1 MLRFPQET
9 YVKPGS
15 VKSRSTTLPAP
26 IGGLNARDSG
36 ANMPAQDAVLL
47 DNWFPRSTDVVSRG
61 GCIEWNTFTGLCQSI
76 LIYTG
81 PTATKIFPCV
91 KNGST
96 YSIFEGTSSGAL
108 SSPVVG
114 GSGPT
119 VQALTSTRYDYAVFT
134 TTGGTF
140 LTAVNGADTPLEYN
154 GSAWS
159 ASGTT
164 GGTPAN
170 YFTVGVYAKRL
181 FYGVKDTF
189 DVYYLA
195 ADTKSGVATR
205 LHLGAL
211 FKKGGSLNSIITVT
225 DQAGELT
232 DYIGFL
238 STQGE
243 IAVFTGTDPATAAD
257 WRLAAF
263 FEIGYPVIKG
273 NRCWAKRG
281 SDAVVI
287 CADGVYPLRKAIAAQ
302 NRSEGLSV
310 SDKIRNLINADITVH
325 GDRYGWQVMP
335 FPKGTKMIVNVPTS
349 EDRAAHQ
356 YVMNT
361 ETGAWCRF
369 TGWNAFVFEVA
380 RDTLYFG
387 TNGAVFKADTGY
399 DDDDDPIFCDAR
411 QAYNY
416 LGVRGRTKHV
426 KLMQPVLTA
435 NADFA
440 VGVSA
445 DTDYVDRQVS
455 TLREQMAGAGD
466 PWGGVWDVS
475 WIGGAVVQSRWY
487 SVPRI
492 GDAIAPRVK
501 ARVEDGSLSW
511 AATRVLYEMGGVV
524 G

>member
-1 MLRFPQET
+1 MRRPQEV
-9 YVKPGS
+9 YVKPGG

-26 IGGLNARDSG
+26 IGGLNARDSV
-36 ANMPAQDAVLL
+36 ANMPAQDAVML
-47 DNWFPRSTDVVSRG
+47 DNWFPRSTDVVTRG
-61 GCIEWNTFTGLCQSI
+61 GYDSWNTFTGLCQTI
-76 LIYTG
+76 LVYTG
-81 PTATKIFPCV
+81 PTSTKIFPCI

-96 YSIFEGTSSGAL
+96 YSIMDGTSSGAV
-108 SSPVVG
+108 STAVVG

-119 VQALTSTRYDYAVFT
+119 VQALTSTRFDYAVFT

-159 ASGTT
+159 SSGTT

-181 FYGVKDTF
+181 FYGVKDSF

-195 ADTKSGVATR
+195 ADTKSGAATR

-225 DQAGELT
+225 DSSNSLT

-238 STQGE
+238 STEGE
-243 IAVFTGTDPATAAD
+243 IAVYTGTDPATAAD
-257 WRLAAF
+257 WQLAAF

-273 NRCWAKRG
+273 NRCWEKRG
-281 SDAVVI
+281 SDAVVL

-310 SDKIRNLINADITVH
+310 SDKIRTLINSDIVTH
-325 GDRYGWQVMP
+325 GSRYGWEVMA
-335 FPKGTKMIVNVPTS
+335 FPKGTKLIVNVPTS
-349 EDRAAHQ
+349 EDRASYQ

-369 TGWNAFVFEVA
+369 TGWNAFCFAVA
-380 RDTLYFG
+380 RDTLYWG
-387 TNGAVFKADTGY
+387 GNGIVVKADTGY
-399 DDDDDPIFCDAR
+399 DDNGEPIFSDAR

-416 LGVRGRTKHV
+416 LGNRGRKKHI
-426 KLMQPVLTA
+426 KLMQPVLA
-435 NADFA
+435 IDADYGI
-440 VGVSA
+440 GVSA
-445 DTDYVDRQVS
+445 DADFADRTNL
-455 TLREQMAGAGD
+455 TLRTMMGGSGD
-466 PWGGVWDVS
+466 PWGGVWDVT
-475 WIGGAVVQSRWY
+475 WAGGTVVQSRWY
-487 SVPRI
+487 SVPQI
-492 GDAIAPRVK
+492 GTAIAPRVR
-501 ARVEDGSLSW
+501 ARTEAGSVSW
-511 AATRVLYEMGGVV
+511 SATNVLYEVGAVV